1 MTITV
6 DSDYLYLGVILILM
20 LIQVLQIR
28 SIMILKQQ
36 VASLWEQISII
47 AITTS
52 GLIQKVEKKI
62 DGKQDK

>member
-1 MTITV
+1 MTVTV

-28 SIMILKQQ
+28 TIRILKSE
-36 VASLWEQISII
+36 VSNLWDQISII

-52 GLIQKVEKKI
+52 GLIQKMEKKI
-62 DGKQDK
+62 DGKQDS

>member
-1 MTITV
+1 MTVTV

-28 SIMILKQQ
+28 AIRMLKNE
-36 VASLWEQISII
+36 VSNLWDQISII

-52 GLIQKVEKKI
+52 GLIQKMEKKI
-62 DGKQDK
+62 DGKQDS

>member
-1 MTITV
+1 MTVTV

-28 SIMILKQQ
+28 AIRMLKSE
-36 VASLWEQISII
+36 VSNLWDQISII

-52 GLIQKVEKKI
+52 GLIQKMEKKI
-62 DGKQDK
+62 DGKQDS

>member
-1 MTITV
+1 MTVTV

-28 SIMILKQQ
+28 TIRMLKSE
-36 VASLWEQISII
+36 VYNLWDQISII

-52 GLIQKVEKKI
+52 GLIQKMEKKI
-62 DGKQDK
+62 DGKQDS

>member
-1 MTITV
+1 MTVTV

-28 SIMILKQQ
+28 AIKILKNE
-36 VASLWEQISII
+36 VTNLWEQISII

>member
-1 MTITV
+1 MTVTV

-28 SIMILKQQ
+28 TIRMLKSE
-36 VASLWEQISII
+36 VSNLWDQISII

-52 GLIQKVEKKI
+52 GLIQKMEKKI
-62 DGKQDK
+62 DGKQDS